1 MMKSAMMMKMKTRMT
16 KKSSEKR
23 SGHLYRAYY
32 KGPGGI
38 TSMAFAES
46 DDSGA
51 LSYAREKTPAGSE
64 LLTVKAYDSLGD
76 LLYPD
81 DDIPADQPEP

>member
-1 MMKSAMMMKMKTRMT
+1 MKMKTRMT
-16 KKSSEKR
+16 KKNSEKR
-23 SGHLYRAYY
+23 SGGLYRAYY
-32 KGPGGI
+32 EGPGGI

-46 DDSGA
+46 DNDDA

-81 DDIPADQPEP
+81 DDITTAQPEP

>member
-1 MMKSAMMMKMKTRMT
+1 MTMKKNSMTLTRKT
-16 KKSSEKR
+16 KKNSEKR
-23 SGHLYRAYY
+23 SGGLYRAYY

-46 DDSGA
+46 DNAAA
-51 LSYAREKTPAGSE
+51 LSYARKKTPADSE
-64 LLTVKAYDSLGD
+64 LLTVKVYDSLGD

-81 DDIPADQPEP
+81 DDISTDQPEP